1 MVHSF
6 MKKGKSA
13 EKIIYGF
20 NVKPLFVITDYVHK
34 DVFIG
39 PRDEVFLSFYEELL
53 THHLW
58 CGLYTWI
65 AEF

>member
-1 MVHSF
+1 MVHSV

-53 THHLW
+53 THHL
-58 CGLYTWI
+58 
-65 AEF
+65 